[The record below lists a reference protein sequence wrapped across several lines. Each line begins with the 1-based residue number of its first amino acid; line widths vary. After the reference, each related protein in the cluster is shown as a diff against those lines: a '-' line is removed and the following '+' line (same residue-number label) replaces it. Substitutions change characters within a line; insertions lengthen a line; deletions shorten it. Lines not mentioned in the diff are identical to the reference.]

1 MPTRP
6 ENIARYL
13 DALPPDRREA
23 IAAVRQVIVDNL
35 DPGFEEGVQ
44 YGMIGYYVPHSR
56 FPAGYHCDPKQPL
69 PMAHLGSQ
77 KSHMALYLMCLY
89 TVDTAD
95 GREGNPELLDW
106 FEASWK
112 KTGKKLDMGKACLR
126 FKKLDDL
133 ALDVIGETFRR
144 VTAEA
149 YVARYLASR
158 ANEEAK
164 AKARKAARRAAA
176 G

>member
-1 MPTRP
+1 MISRATRV
-6 ENIARYL
+6 EDYL
-13 DALPPDRREA
+13 AELPPDRRAALTALREA
-23 IAAVRQVIVDNL
+23 ILGALPA
-35 DPGFEEGVQ
+35 GYEEGMQ

>member
-1 MPTRP
+1 MSTIP
-6 ENIARYL
+6 ENVARYL
-13 DALPPDRREA
+13 DSLPPDRREA
-23 IAAVRQVIVDNL
+23 IAAVRQVIAENL
-35 DPGFEEGVQ
+35 DPGFEEGLQ
-44 YGMIGYYVPHSR
+44 YGMIGYYVPHR
-56 FPAGYHCDPKQPL
+56 LFPAGYHCDPSQPL
-69 PMAHLGSQ
+69 PVAQLGSQ

>member
-1 MPTRP
+1 MPTP
-6 ENIARYL
+6 ENVARYL
-13 DALPPDRREA
+13 DSLSPDRREA

-44 YGMIGYYVPHSR
+44 YGMIGYYVPHSL

-69 PMAHLGSQ
+69 PVAHLGSQ
-77 KSHMALYLMCLY
+77 KNHMALYLMCLY
-89 TVDTAD
+89 TVDTER

-112 KTGKKLDMGKACLR
+112 QTGKKLDMGKACLR
-126 FKKLDDL
+126 FKRLDDL

-144 VTAEA
+144 VTAAE
-149 YVARYLASR
+149 YLKRYLASR

-164 AKARKAARRAAA
+164 AKARKAARKA
-176 G
+176 GL